1 MSFQIIY
8 ESILTLRC
16 WQTAFLGEV
25 PAVPL
30 TVADASA
37 APTAF
42 RQRFGLSP
50 RQLSDYLNY
59 DIRRYLNI
67 RPTDR
72 SLSALQQYGWRW
84 LAGTQGGS
92 LVASDAIAPPS
103 GSSLQLAVSVNDYR
117 FRERTDFDG
126 PDADP
131 GAADPDQEKEQ
142 IRGKLF
148 YVTDQTVTG
157 ADHYL
162 PTAATGLDERWF
174 LPSYGHVFTLEKN
187 SDGNEAIEIQNPL
200 RANLLVKTLDY
211 SEADPTDPA
220 YAIDLTSLPTGIYRI
235 SGARIDDQLAL
246 IGFAAVPGL
255 LGIIEMGIPSAGPID
270 LHFKEKQA

>member
-8 ESILTLRC
+8 QSILTLRC

-25 PAVPL
+25 PIVPL
-30 TVADASA
+30 TVADATA

-59 DIRRYLNI
+59 DIRRYLDI

-72 SLSALQQYGWRW
+72 SLSVLKQYGWRW

-92 LVASDAIAPPS
+92 LVASDAITLPS
-103 GSSLQLAVSVNDYR
+103 GSSLQLAVSINDYR
-117 FRERTDFDG
+117 FREQTDFDG
-126 PDADP
+126 PDVDP
-131 GAADPDQEKEQ
+131 APADPDQETEQ

-148 YVTDQTVTG
+148 YVTDQTVAG
-157 ADHYL
+157 ANHSF
-162 PTAATGLDERWF
+162 PSAATGLDERWF
-174 LPSYGHVFTLEKN
+174 LPSYGHLFSLEKN
-187 SDGNEAIEIQNPL
+187 SNGNEVIEIQDPL

-211 SEADPTDPA
+211 SEADPADPA

-235 SGARIDDQLAL
+235 SGTRIDDQLAL
-246 IGFAAVPGL
+246 IGFSTVPGL